1 LKQKYLILFS
11 LSGLIICLDQLT
23 KLWVRANVP
32 EGSQTPWLSWVWL
45 THHRNK
51 GFALNFI
58 QNLPPAIQNLFF
70 IAVPAFAL
78 FLIILIFI
86 KLRDNQ
92 MLTSL
97 ALTSILGGAVGNMI
111 DRFEVGPVLDVLE
124 LRAGSSA
131 SAPFN
136 VADIAIVVGVGIVF
150 INTVIQQRAEKKS

>member
-1 LKQKYLILFS
+1 
-11 LSGLIICLDQLT
+11 
-23 KLWVRANVP
+23 
-32 EGSQTPWLSWVWL
+32 VWL

-131 SAPFN
+131 STPFN
-136 VADIAIVVGVGIVF
+136 VADIAIIVGVGIVF
-150 INTVIQQRAEKKS
+150 INTLIQQRAEKKS

>member
-1 LKQKYLILFS
+1 M
-11 LSGLIICLDQLT
+11 
-23 KLWVRANVP
+23 
-32 EGSQTPWLSWVWL
+32 
-45 THHRNK
+45 
-51 GFALNFI
+51 NFI